1 MLLLTA
7 KVALIKLNEEKE
19 RGPCWMQYLYE
30 CVCDRGPGQQW
41 TFVGWW
47 RCCVHAAIHDS
58 RMRNSHPHT
67 HKYTRQATAATAR
80 RSVEMDGMKET
91 NGNVCTPKIFNWVAN
106 RRCSTSWKIQRL
118 LFVCVCVPGRQAC
131 WSSYTTAATAVCAQ
145 TLHTH
150 RNTLANEISNMQR
163 ASACVVQAIS
173 THNARTLRWF
183 NITCCV
189 CVLLWSY
196 HQTVSNFGSVGL
208 LIIYYFF
215 IHFVYSQR
223 TI

>member
-1 MLLLTA
+1 MPLLLLLTA

-118 LFVCVCVPGRQAC
+118 LFVCVCARQA
-131 WSSYTTAATAVCAQ
+131 
-145 TLHTH
+145 
-150 RNTLANEISNMQR
+150 
-163 ASACVVQAIS
+163 
-173 THNARTLRWF
+173 
-183 NITCCV
+183 
-189 CVLLWSY
+189 
-196 HQTVSNFGSVGL
+196 GL
-208 LIIYYFF
+208 LIELHHCRYRCLCTNTAHTPQ
-215 IHFVYSQR
+215 HFGKWNIEHAARLSLCGASNFHTQRSYSSL
-223 TI
+223 I